1 MYLLHLQNEHQQLRL
16 CNSEGKVQQLLIAV
30 QTDHPVLCTYLRSRC
45 SLLHLQITTSS
56 CVPATQR
63 VKPQLSLPSFKERQS
78 HTHRQQQRNHSTHL
92 AFEHTVLMVE
102 PLSPEVNVASYIPL
116 ISVTNPHPVPSI

>member
-45 SLLHLQITTSS
+45 SLLHIQLLQSDCKRRSDTFILLRLQSQQAI
-56 CVPATQR
+56 PIFNFAT
-63 VKPQLSLPSFKERQS
+63 
-78 HTHRQQQRNHSTHL
+78 HC
-92 AFEHTVLMVE
+92 
-102 PLSPEVNVASYIPL
+102 
-116 ISVTNPHPVPSI
+116 